1 MAIVIDNLTKSYGEK
16 LALPPFS
23 CTLEEGEI
31 VCLLGQS
38 GCGKTTLLRLLLG
51 LEAPTGGTISGLP
64 DRVSAVFQEDRLCP
78 AFSAVTNAAL
88 ALGRQVPREEIVAL
102 LTQLG
107 LSDAL
112 TKPVRE
118 LSGGM
123 QRRVAI
129 ARSLLSPA
137 DLYIMDE
144 PFKGLDEDTK
154 KQVMDTVLT
163 CTKGKTLLLVTHD
176 PEEASYLGGRVV
188 HMESR

>member
-1 MAIVIDNLTKSYGEK
+1 MAIVIDSLTKSYGEK

-23 CTLEEGEI
+23 ATVEAGEI

-51 LEAPTGGTISGLP
+51 LETPTGGTVTGLP
-64 DRVSAVFQEDRLCP
+64 DRISAVFQEDRLCP
-78 AFSAVTNAAL
+78 AFSAVTNVSS
-88 ALGRQVPREEIVAL
+88 ALGRQASRREIVTL
-102 LTQLG
+102 LMELG

-112 TKPVRE
+112 CKPVRE

-129 ARSLLSPA
+129 ARSLLCPA

-144 PFKGLDEDTK
+144 PFKGLDEDTRRA
-154 KQVMDTVLT
+154 VMDTVLAR
-163 CTKGKTLLLVTHD
+163 TKGKTVLVVTHD
-176 PEEASYLGGRVV
+176 PEEAAYLGGRVLR
-188 HMESR
+188 M